1 MKKILLSL
9 AIIISNLFFAQE
21 MINYKNQGNKI
32 EFKISSEEF
41 YGKFLESNESAI
53 KLKQKDNFK
62 KLSNTSALM
71 SFDKRRK
78 NYLGI
83 NKF

>member
-32 EFKISSEEF
+32 EFKI
-41 YGKFLESNESAI
+41 
-53 KLKQKDNFK
+53 LKIIEYNYFQK
-62 KLSNTSALM
+62 SMIAM
-71 SFDKRRK
+71 S
-78 NYLGI
+78 
-83 NKF
+83 